1 MGRVFVSYSHADAT
15 WLERLQVHLKP
26 LERQGL
32 VELWA
37 DTRIAT
43 GDIWRAEIEQAM
55 TSAQVAVL
63 LVSADFL
70 ASDFIAAN
78 ELPPLLQRA
87 EDDGLAIMPLIL
99 SPCLFEQTPSIS
111 CFQAVNPASQP
122 LSGMSRAR
130 RDKVFVK
137 LSLDIV
143 AALQRGAAS
152 RAAADT
158 PANRDWV
165 VDRSQYI
172 VSELRQAT
180 VQFRSV
186 GDLLAAHSLP
196 GSTVRVALD
205 EVGKSYRAVSTAIE
219 QFVAPAIGAA
229 KIDGEPY
236 LAMERGNLKAIIQNG
251 RGRCGRIEDYYNEAG
266 GLRDSLRM
274 MSPPERMSDD
284 ELAQVDLAFQRLGT
298 GDLDLFVPLVA
309 IGDVLTS
316 ESKAVVDLLISD
328 QEQAARQRI
337 REGRIKLAPLEHQLS
352 DAMTELQQIEAS
364 LGYVGSW

>member
-15 WLERLQVHLKP
+15 WLERLRVHLKP

-122 LSGMSRAR
+122 LSAMSRAR

-143 AALQRGAAS
+143 AALQRGAATAAGSNRSAGSSAGS
-152 RAAADT
+152 RRCFRVPRRRAGQVHRVDDIAAR
-158 PANRDWV
+158 P
-165 VDRSQYI
+165 
-172 VSELRQAT
+172 E
-180 VQFRSV
+180 
-186 GDLLAAHSLP
+186 AA
-196 GSTVRVALD
+196 VA
-205 EVGKSYRAVSTAIE
+205 
-219 QFVAPAIGAA
+219 
-229 KIDGEPY
+229 Y
-236 LAMERGNLKAIIQNG
+236 LAR
-251 RGRCGRIEDYYNEAG
+251 RVC
-266 GLRDSLRM
+266 
-274 MSPPERMSDD
+274 
-284 ELAQVDLAFQRLGT
+284 
-298 GDLDLFVPLVA
+298 PLH
-309 IGDVLTS
+309 
-316 ESKAVVDLLISD
+316 
-328 QEQAARQRI
+328 AARR
-337 REGRIKLAPLEHQLS
+337 LCHTAL
-352 DAMTELQQIEAS
+352 T
-364 LGYVGSW
+364 